1 MIRTLAMIRTYIC
14 FDLETTGL
22 NVESDEI
29 IEVGAVKVVEG
40 RLTEQFTCF
49 VNIHKPLSPFISD
62 LTGISDA
69 MLQREGY
76 EKQAVIEEFVKFCD
90 GYDLL
95 GHNLMFDYKF
105 MKTAASFYGLPF
117 EKNGIDTLDLARKFL
132 PDLPNKKLGS
142 LCEHYQYRNEKAHR
156 AVYDAKAT
164 AYCYEQMI
172 RQFGRENPDAFHG
185 NPLFYRPK
193 KWEPATIRQKR
204 YLNDLLKYHKIEN
217 TTDMEQLSKSEA
229 SKLIDSIIL
238 KHGMMNR

>member
-132 PDLPNKKLGS
+132 PELPNKKLGS

>member
-1 MIRTLAMIRTYIC
+1 MIRTYIC

-105 MKTAASFYGLPF
+105 MKKMEL
-117 EKNGIDTLDLARKFL
+117 IHWIL
-132 PDLPNKKLGS
+132 
-142 LCEHYQYRNEKAHR
+142 
-156 AVYDAKAT
+156 
-164 AYCYEQMI
+164 
-172 RQFGRENPDAFHG
+172 RENF
-185 NPLFYRPK
+185 FQSFQ
-193 KWEPATIRQKR
+193 I
-204 YLNDLLKYHKIEN
+204 
-217 TTDMEQLSKSEA
+217 KS
-229 SKLIDSIIL
+229 
-238 KHGMMNR
+238 

>member
-1 MIRTLAMIRTYIC
+1 MIRTYIC

-90 GYDLL
+90 GYALL

-105 MKTAASFYGLPF
+105 MKTAASLYRLPF

-132 PDLPNKKLGS
+132 PELPNKKLGS
-142 LCEHYQYRNEKAHR
+142 LCDHYQYRNEKAHR

-172 RQFGRENPDAFHG
+172 RQFGKENPDAFHG

>member
-1 MIRTLAMIRTYIC
+1 MIRTYIC

-105 MKTAASFYGLPF
+105 MKTAASFYGLSF

>member
-1 MIRTLAMIRTYIC
+1 MIRTYIC

-90 GYDLL
+90 GYALL

-105 MKTAASFYGLPF
+105 MKTAASLYGLPF

-132 PDLPNKKLGS
+132 PELPNKKLGS
-142 LCEHYQYRNEKAHR
+142 LCDHYQYRNEKAHR

-172 RQFGRENPDAFHG
+172 RQFGKENPDAFHG

>member
-1 MIRTLAMIRTYIC
+1 MIRTYIC

-90 GYDLL
+90 GYALL

-105 MKTAASFYGLPF
+105 MKTAASLYGLPF
-117 EKNGIDTLDLARKFL
+117 EKSGIDTLDLARKFL
-132 PDLPNKKLGS
+132 PELPNKKLGS
-142 LCEHYQYRNEKAHR
+142 LCDHYQYRNEKAHR
-156 AVYDAKAT
+156 AVYDARAT

-172 RQFGRENPDAFHG
+172 RQFGKENPDAFHG

>member
-1 MIRTLAMIRTYIC
+1 M
-14 FDLETTGL
+14 
-22 NVESDEI
+22 
-29 IEVGAVKVVEG
+29 
-40 RLTEQFTCF
+40 
-49 VNIHKPLSPFISD
+49 
-62 LTGISDA
+62 
-69 MLQREGY
+69 
-76 EKQAVIEEFVKFCD
+76 
-90 GYDLL
+90 
-95 GHNLMFDYKF
+95 
-105 MKTAASFYGLPF
+105 
-117 EKNGIDTLDLARKFL
+117 DLARKFL
-132 PDLPNKKLGS
+132 PELPNKKLGS

>member
-105 MKTAASFYGLPF
+105 MKTAASLYGLPF

>member
-1 MIRTLAMIRTYIC
+1 MIRTYIC

-90 GYDLL
+90 GYALL

-132 PDLPNKKLGS
+132 PELPNKKLGS

>member
-1 MIRTLAMIRTYIC
+1 MIRTYIC

-132 PDLPNKKLGS
+132 PELPNKKLGSKLGS

>member
-1 MIRTLAMIRTYIC
+1 MIRTYIC

-49 VNIHKPLSPFISD
+49 VNIHQPLSPFISD
-62 LTGISDA
+62 LTGISNE
-69 MLQREGY
+69 MLLQEGY
-76 EKQAVIEEFVKFCD
+76 EKQPVIEEFVKFCD

-105 MKTAASFYGLPF
+105 MKTAASSYGLPF
-117 EKNGIDTLDLARKFL
+117 EKKGIDTLDLARKFL
-132 PDLPNKKLGS
+132 PHLPNKKLGS
-142 LCEHYQYRNEKAHR
+142 LCEHYQYKNEKAHR

-164 AYCYEQMI
+164 AYCYEQLV
-172 RQFGRENPDAFHG
+172 RQFGSTNPEVFEG
-185 NPLFYRPK
+185 KPLFYRPK
-193 KWEPATIRQKR
+193 KWEAATIPQKR

-217 TTDMEQLSKSEA
+217 KTNMEQLSKSEA

-238 KHGMMNR
+238 EYGLMRR